1 MDLNPSHTPSS
12 SRTRLLVLGAV
23 SAALTAAWVEWK
35 ARRAERDNP
44 PRGRLLEVEEGVR
57 LHCLERGSGR
67 PVVLIHG
74 NAVTLEDFE
83 ASGVFAALSG
93 THRVLAFDRPG
104 FGHSSRPRDRVW
116 NPAAQGA
123 AIQGALDQIGV
134 ERPVLVGHS
143 MGTLVAMAMALDRP
157 ERIGG
162 VVLLG
167 GYHYPTARV
176 DALLMTP
183 VALPILGDVMR
194 YTVTALT
201 SRAMFGRVT
210 EAMFAPNPVP
220 AAFFDWVSSEMM
232 VRPVQIRANAED
244 AALMVP
250 SAAQLAD
257 RYGDLKVPLALM
269 AGADDAVI
277 DPHEHAER
285 LHAEVPG
292 SRLFLVPGSGH
303 MVHHIAPQTVV
314 EAVRAVESNAP
325 AGNRPDSLSS
335 AAPQAVA
342 VGL

>member
-1 MDLNPSHTPSS
+1 MDLTPRRTSS
-12 SRTRLLVLGAV
+12 PSRTQLLVLGAV

-44 PRGRLLEVEEGVR
+44 PRGRLIEVEAGVR

-67 PVVLIHG
+67 PVVLLHG

-83 ASGVFAALSG
+83 ASGVFAELAG
-93 THRVLAFDRPG
+93 THRVIAFDRPG
-104 FGHSSRPRDRVW
+104 FGHSTRPRDRVW
-116 NPAAQGA
+116 NPVAQGA
-123 AIQGALDQIGV
+123 AIQAALDQMGV

-157 ERIGG
+157 DRVGG

-167 GYHYPTARV
+167 GYYYPNARV
-176 DALLMTP
+176 DALLMAP

-201 SRAMFGRVT
+201 SRAMLGRVT

-220 AAFFDWVSSEMM
+220 SDFFDWVSSEMM

-244 AALMVP
+244 AALMMP

-257 RYGDLKVPLALM
+257 RYAELKVPLALI
-269 AGADDAVI
+269 AGADDPVI
-277 DPHEHAER
+277 DPHAHTER

-292 SRLFLVPGSGH
+292 SRLVLVPGSGH
-303 MVHHIAPQTVV
+303 MVHHIAPHTVV
-314 EAVRAVESNAP
+314 EAVRTIEANAP
-325 AGNRPDSLSS
+325 SGNRPDSLSS
-335 AAPQAVA
+335 TAPQAVA

>member
-1 MDLNPSHTPSS
+1 MDLTSQRTTSA
-12 SRTRLLVLGAV
+12 RTRWLVLGTV
-23 SAALTAAWVEWK
+23 AAAATAAWVEWK

-44 PRGRLLEVEEGVR
+44 PRGRLIEVDEGVR

-74 NAVTLEDFE
+74 NAVTLEDFK

-93 THRVLAFDRPG
+93 THRVIAFDRPG
-104 FGHSSRPRDRVW
+104 FGHSTRPRDRVW
-116 NPAAQGA
+116 NPVAQGA
-123 AIQGALDQIGV
+123 AIQAALDQMGV

-143 MGTLVAMAMALDRP
+143 MGTLVAMAMALDRAD
-157 ERIGG
+157 RVGG

-167 GYHYPTARV
+167 GYYYPTARV
-176 DALLMTP
+176 DALLMAP

-201 SRAMFGRVT
+201 SRAMLGRVT

-220 AAFFDWVSSEMM
+220 ADFFNWVSSEMM

-244 AALMVP
+244 AALMMP
-250 SAAQLAD
+250 SAGQLAD
-257 RYGDLKVPLALM
+257 RYGDLKVPLALI
-269 AGADDAVI
+269 AGADDPVI
-277 DPHEHAER
+277 DPHAHTER
-285 LHAEVPG
+285 LHAELPG
-292 SRLFLVPGSGH
+292 SRLAMVPRSGH

-314 EAVRAVESNAP
+314 EAVQAVEANAP
-325 AGNRPDSLSS
+325 SGNRPDSLSS
-335 AAPQAVA
+335 TAPQAVA